1 MPDKLLTYQSRFPVL
16 MHTSA
21 HIYQFPFSFWASA
34 LDHYMVSALK
44 SRSRLDL
51 CPQ

>member
-1 MPDKLLTYQSRFPVL
+1 
-16 MHTSA
+16 MHTVLVL
-21 HIYQFPFSFWASA
+21 Q
-34 LDHYMVSALK
+34 